1 MAVMYLC
8 ILYLLQIIQ
17 LGYASGIRAIR
28 ISYMGELGWELH
40 IPTEVSLQLFPLKQR
55 LCLSKCLISGF
66 LVYAVDFL
74 YAVFPTCV

>member
-1 MAVMYLC
+1 MAVNWFVC
-8 ILYLLQIIQ
+8 IVYLLQIIQ
-17 LGYASGIRAIR
+17 LGYAYGIQAIR

-55 LCLSKCLISGF
+55 SCLLDSCF